1 MEIKKL
7 KGRQGCWLNWDAA
20 ARLPKLV
27 MLVKCLIFFSV
38 NHMVICINQF
48 VSKKSEQSEQS
59 SEFDLNLQMLVIFKA
74 SQKIKKR
81 VEMFSMKHLIK

>member
-1 MEIKKL
+1 
-7 KGRQGCWLNWDAA
+7 
-20 ARLPKLV
+20 
-27 MLVKCLIFFSV
+27 
-38 NHMVICINQF
+38 MVICINQF